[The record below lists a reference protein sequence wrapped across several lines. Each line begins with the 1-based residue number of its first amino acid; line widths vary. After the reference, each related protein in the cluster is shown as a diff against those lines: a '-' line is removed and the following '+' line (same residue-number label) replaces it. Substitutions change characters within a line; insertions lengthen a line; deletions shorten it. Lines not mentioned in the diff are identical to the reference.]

1 MKMERRQSP
10 RETCDNRL
18 SVALDNR
25 QIDADMKN
33 ISNGGAL
40 LQVLEKDSGKITSA
54 DTGQIISFRLSRNK
68 ANINYVGTINRYVEA
83 NNNKYLAVYFD
94 RQATEEFA

>member
-1 MKMERRQSP
+1 MKSERRQSP
-10 RETCDNRL
+10 RETCDTRL

-33 ISNGGAL
+33 ISNSGAL

-54 DTGQIISFRLSRNK
+54 DTGQIINFRLSRNK
-68 ANINYVGTINRYVEA
+68 VNINCVGTINRYVEA

-94 RQATEEFA
+94 RQTTEELV